1 MDRRQAQNDPVLAQ
15 KSSLMNIRRCAN
27 AFTLIELLVVIAII
41 AILAALLLPALAN
54 SKTKAQRIQ
63 CISNLKQQAAA
74 FQMYAHDYKDV
85 YPTADQ
91 TQIWN
96 LDCLYVLSTAQG
108 FAMMSYGMAGGE
120 YKTVVTNVTAVPTC
134 WRCPSRPDEPR
145 LFGTWGLLHVD
156 HYMILTGLSGSRFT
170 GKRSPHRTSDPSSPL
185 TADQT
190 TVFVSDQIWRSNH
203 GKRGTAGLP
212 DGHNQSFSD
221 GHAEWFRARRFPFA
235 NGFQPIP
242 QPLWNSNWPWNWSWV
257 EL

>member
-1 MDRRQAQNDPVLAQ
+1 
-15 KSSLMNIRRCAN
+15 MNIRRCAN

-108 FAMMSYGMAGGE
+108 FVMMSYGMAGGE

-203 GKRGTAGLP
+203 GKRGDCGFARWSQPKLQRWPRGVVSRTEV
-212 DGHNQSFSD
+212 SIC
-221 GHAEWFRARRFPFA
+221 EWVSTCSAAALEF
-235 NGFQPIP
+235 
-242 QPLWNSNWPWNWSWV
+242 
-257 EL
+257 ELAMELELGRTVNLVGRLN